1 MKPYTI
7 SIKTDKNIFLVIEIF
22 KIERFQSIA
31 FSATRCYGYLKNNI
45 IGSFVFHDEKYD
57 ILIREFQNETSYR
70 KENEKYLK
78 TNEYE
83 FFFWIEK
90 ETLKIL
96 PSLNKS

>member
-1 MKPYTI
+1 MKPYSINIITNEGRSLPIGIIQI
-7 SIKTDKNIFLVIEIF
+7 S
-22 KIERFQSIA
+22 RFESIA
-31 FSATRCYGYLKNNI
+31 FSTTRCYGYLKKNI
-45 IGSFVFHDEKYD
+45 AGGFVFHDEKYD
-57 ILIREFQNETSYR
+57 ILIREFQNEISYR